1 MASIDDA
8 LATEVLESAQVAAAL
23 ELSTEAG
30 WNQTAEDWRI
40 FLAHGRVTGVFAAG
54 RRLVATA
61 AILPY
66 AAFGYIAMVLVTK
79 TFRHRGIATRLMRDA
94 AAALRAQG
102 RVPVLDA
109 TPAGAA
115 VYRPLGFRELF
126 SMQRWQGEGGQDG
139 RGGRGEGG
147 RDGTARSAAPRQATA
162 ADAPMLTGLD
172 AEAFGAP
179 RPFLMQNFLARL
191 GTRAFVGD
199 GGFVVRRSGLRA
211 DQIGPLVARDEA
223 SAANLLAAAL
233 DAAAGPVFID
243 LLAGRDDLTRMLSRR
258 GFEIQRPFTRMA
270 LARSAAFGDPARLF
284 AAAGPEFG

>member
-1 MASIDDA
+1 MASIDEA
-8 LATEVLESAQVAAAL
+8 LATEALESAQVAAAL

-40 FLAHGRVTGVFAAG
+40 FLAHGRVIGVFAAG

-94 AAALRAQG
+94 VAALRAQG

-139 RGGRGEGG
+139 RGEG
-147 RDGTARSAAPRQATA
+147 GTARSAAPRQATA
-162 ADAPMLTGLD
+162 ADVPMLTGLD

-179 RPFLMQNFLARL
+179 RPFLVKNFLARL

-233 DAAAGPVFID
+233 DAAPGPVFID
-243 LLAGRDDLTRMLSRR
+243 LLDGRDDLTRMLLRR

-270 LARSAAFGDPARLF
+270 LARSAPFGDPARLF

>member
-1 MASIDDA
+1 MASIDEA
-8 LATEVLESAQVAAAL
+8 LATEALESAQVAAAL

-40 FLAHGRVTGVFAAG
+40 FLAHGRVIGVFAAG

-94 AAALRAQG
+94 VAALRAQG

-139 RGGRGEGG
+139 RGEG
-147 RDGTARSAAPRQATA
+147 GTARSAAPRQATA
-162 ADAPMLTGLD
+162 ADVPMLTGLD

-179 RPFLMQNFLARL
+179 RPFLVKNFLARL

-223 SAANLLAAAL
+223 SAANLIAAAL

-243 LLAGRDDLTRMLSRR
+243 LLDGRDDLTRMLSRR

-270 LARSAAFGDPARLF
+270 LARSAPFGDPARLF